1 MKLSEKILK
10 IRKSEGLSQE
20 EFADKLEVSRQAVYK
35 WESGMATPEIEKL
48 KAIHNIFGTSIEYL
62 LNDDIDTIDAQGVAK
77 KTQPERGVFVSKK
90 AFHLDPKWSYKP
102 MDADRGYVG
111 GSVDNCYIECTVKPN
126 KPDWPDKSPERMKKT
141 EKALK
146 EIGATDII
154 PLQYTDTFFFDSN
167 KNVFGFF
174 SEGEVRF
181 ACPLENLL
189 NFDFNTEA
197 DKLSTST
204 QPAFG
209 IMVGAINGVGV
220 SAQQRINV
228 ERGTKVNVRITY
240 KDGNQPAFW
249 DFAIDV
255 QNYLDIYI
263 VPRDVRHLHER
274 VYKEKIIDNLLKA
287 KTLLEMRKAEN
298 IDQVYDLV
306 DWDVYAL
313 KNKETKSEYDA
324 YIDGLKAEA
333 TAKKKKKWIKRLI
346 ILGVVVVVA
355 VICVIAAPSK

>member
-48 KAIHNIFGTSIEYL
+48 KAIHNIYGISIEYL
-62 LNDDIDTIDAQGVAK
+62 LNDELDTIDPQGVAK
-77 KTQPERGVFVSKK
+77 KTQPERGVFVNQKV
-90 AFHLDPKWSYKP
+90 FHIDPKWSYKP

-111 GSVDNCYIECTVKPN
+111 GIVDNCYIEGTVKPN
-126 KPDWPDKSPERMKKT
+126 QPDWPDKSPERMAKT

-154 PLQYTDTFFFDSN
+154 PLQYTDTFFYDSN

-174 SEGEVRF
+174 SEGEIRF
-181 ACPLENLL
+181 VCPLENLL

-209 IMVGAINGVGV
+209 IMVGAISGVSV

-240 KDGNQPAFW
+240 KDGGQPAFFDW
-249 DFAIDV
+249 AIDV

-263 VPRDVRHLHER
+263 VPRDVRHLHEK
-274 VYKEKIIDNLLKA
+274 VYKEKIIENLLKA
-287 KTLLEMRKAEN
+287 KTLLEMRKAETQN
-298 IDQVYDLV
+298 KVYDLV
-306 DWDVYAL
+306 DWDVYGL
-313 KNKETKSEYDA
+313 KNKETKKEYTT
-324 YIDGLKAEA
+324 YLDGLKAEA
-333 TAKKKKKWIKRLI
+333 SAKKKKKWIKRLI
-346 ILGVVVVVA
+346 ILGIIVVIG
-355 VICVIAAPSK
+355 VICAVAFPAK

>member
-1 MKLSEKILK
+1 MKISEKILK

-20 EFADKLEVSRQAVYK
+20 EFADKLDVSRQAVYK
-35 WESGMATPEIEKL
+35 WESGIAMPEIEKL
-48 KAIHNIFGTSIEYL
+48 KSIHNIFGISIEYL
-62 LNDDIDTIDAQGVAK
+62 LNDDIESVDSQGAPKRV
-77 KTQPERGVFVSKK
+77 QPERGVFVNNKPFK
-90 AFHLDPKWSYKP
+90 VDPKWSYKP

-174 SEGEVRF
+174 SEGEIRF

-204 QPAFG
+204 KPAFG
-209 IMVGAINGVGV
+209 IMVGAVNGVGI
-220 SAQQRINV
+220 SAQQHINV
-228 ERGTKVNVRITY
+228 ERGTKVNIRITY
-240 KDGNQPAFW
+240 KDGNQPAFFDW
-249 DFAIDV
+249 AIDV
-255 QNYLDIYI
+255 LNYLDIYT
-263 VPRDVRHLHER
+263 VPRDLRPIHEK
-274 VYKEKIIDNLLKA
+274 VYKEKIIEGLLKA
-287 KTLLEMRKAEN
+287 KTLLEMRKAETQDK
-298 IDQVYDLV
+298 IFDAV
-306 DWDVYAL
+306 DWDTYAL
-313 KNKETKSEYDA
+313 KNKETKGEYTA
-324 YIDGLKAEA
+324 YIDSLKAEV
-333 TAKKKKKWIKRLI
+333 TAKKKKKQRKLLITAGIIVVFLI
-346 ILGVVVVVA
+346 ICCLA
-355 VICVIAAPSK
+355 V

>member
-154 PLQYTDTFFFDSN
+154 PLQYTDTSF
-167 KNVFGFF
+167 
-174 SEGEVRF
+174 
-181 ACPLENLL
+181 
-189 NFDFNTEA
+189 
-197 DKLSTST
+197 ST
-204 QPAFG
+204 QIKTFSDF
-209 IMVGAINGVGV
+209 
-220 SAQQRINV
+220 SA
-228 ERGTKVNVRITY
+228 
-240 KDGNQPAFW
+240 
-249 DFAIDV
+249 
-255 QNYLDIYI
+255 
-263 VPRDVRHLHER
+263 R
-274 VYKEKIIDNLLKA
+274 VK
-287 KTLLEMRKAEN
+287 
-298 IDQVYDLV
+298 
-306 DWDVYAL
+306 
-313 KNKETKSEYDA
+313 
-324 YIDGLKAEA
+324 
-333 TAKKKKKWIKRLI
+333 
-346 ILGVVVVVA
+346 
-355 VICVIAAPSK
+355 